1 MITLVERVEISVPE
15 GAKNLSEVAH
25 ALEKAAVAA
34 ACLLEV
40 DHDNLLKKCG
50 CLWMLV
56 RYQIR
61 LNRMPVGSLRV
72 ETFLRSPKAA
82 FSLRDFTLFD
92 QLGEAGQAVQTWVVV
107 DVNER
112 KVRPLSVCAD
122 YLTAPTPVPERTT
135 KPLRFNPSA
144 DMVHL
149 GNWTVLPEQI
159 DDNGHL
165 NNVAYLREA
174 EKYVKGDYTAL
185 DVAFDRECF
194 VGENLTLVGSCEGD
208 TQFICIRKENGD
220 LSFSA
225 RFGKERPE

>member
-1 MITLVERVEISVPE
+1 MEILVPE
-15 GAKNLSEVAH
+15 GAKNLTEVAS

-34 ACLLEV
+34 AYELKV
-40 DHDNLLKKCG
+40 DYDNLLAKCG

-61 LNRMPVGSLRV
+61 LQRMPVGALRV
-72 ETFLRSPKAA
+72 ETFLRKPKAA
-82 FSLRDFTLFD
+82 FSLRDFTIFD

-107 DVNER
+107 DIKER
-112 KVRPLSVCAD
+112 KAKPLSVCAD
-122 YLTAPTPVPERTT
+122 YLTAPTPFPERTT
-135 KPLRFNPSA
+135 KPLRFKPTE
-144 DMVHL
+144 DMAVL
-149 GNWTVLPEQI
+149 GNWTVLPQQI
-159 DDNGHL
+159 DANGHL

-174 EKYVKGDYTAL
+174 EKYAAGDFTAL

-194 VGENLTLVGSCEGD
+194 AGEQLTLTGATRED
-208 TQFICIRKENGD
+208 AQFICIYKENGE